1 MSYRKQLALWIS
13 ASSVLLIFTGTM
25 LFTWIGKVSE
35 SQRLQTANSLHGSV
49 QSTIEDLRLKT
60 WLLLM
65 TFKADADLDRSLRL
79 EHYQQRYNSWHEL
92 SMHGPVVK
100 RILFYD
106 MSSRATGTL
115 TELRGNARGLAPAE
129 WGDELAPVRRHIE
142 EFGFRPGQGVS
153 ARFTATWTFL
163 PRSMALFRP
172 IVSREPSPRR
182 KTKWPGATGYLILKL
197 DLAYIRD
204 RLFPTVLDHRFG
216 ELSESGDRYEVRFM
230 LDGESL
236 YSYRPSSVAGSQAET
251 WVGTMPGYA
260 LSLPA
265 GRNQAAPTGPAD
277 YTARLPPLN
286 PALNRKT
293 DEAVR
298 QRGMYQRI
306 RVRGPAVTKRLRDPE
321 LVPSGSLS
329 SPDLDGHLP
338 RAGYAAVLA
347 ASSGL
352 PRLFLGT
359 ETRHRLRIEAR
370 RIGIP
375 LTEAV
380 NRAYNRSIAAGIA
393 VIALLM
399 AAMVML
405 AITGGRAARL
415 AELRLNA
422 AANQAHQLLT
432 PIAVVIGLA
441 DSMVQGGLGRDK
453 RVLRYGTLLR
463 DYGKRL
469 NTIVERAMQVSA
481 NDTFDSRLSLDLVD
495 VSAAASTALEDV
507 QPLIDT
513 GGFSLERCLTEEL
526 PKVRANAEALR
537 QCIGDLLSNA
547 VKYGESGRW
556 VKVETCESVADSN
569 REVLVRVH
577 DRGSG
582 IPAREMS
589 RIFEPYYR
597 VPHERNA
604 SIPGVG
610 LGLQLVRETVKKMG
624 GKLTLETQE
633 GQGSVFTIHLPV
645 PE

>member
-1 MSYRKQLALWIS
+1 MSYRKQLALWIG

-25 LFTWIGKVSE
+25 LFTWIGQVSE
-35 SQRLQTANSLHGSV
+35 SQRRQTAISLNSSV
-49 QSTIEDLRLKT
+49 RPTIEDLRLKT

-65 TFKADADLDRSLRL
+65 MFKADADLDRSRRL

-92 SMHGPVVK
+92 SVHGPIVK

-115 TELRGNARGLAPAE
+115 TELRGKARGLTQAE
-129 WGDELAPVRRHIE
+129 WDDELAPVRRHIE

-163 PRSMALFRP
+163 PRAMAMFRP
-172 IVSREPSPRR
+172 IVSREPSWRR
-182 KTKWPGATGYLILKL
+182 NPERPGATGYLILKL

-204 RLFPTVLDHRFG
+204 RLIPTVLDHRFG
-216 ELSESGDRYEVRFM
+216 RLLESADRYEVTFV

-236 YSYRPSSVAGSQAET
+236 YSYKPSSVAGSRTET
-251 WVGTMPGYA
+251 SVGTISGYA
-260 LSLPA
+260 LSHPQE
-265 GRNQAAPTGPAD
+265 RDQTAPNGPAD
-277 YTARLPPLN
+277 YSARLPPLLK
-286 PALNRKT
+286 A
-293 DEAVR
+293 DEALR
-298 QRGMYQRI
+298 PRGMYQRI
-306 RVRGPAVTKRLRDPE
+306 RVRGPTVTTRLRDPE

-329 SPDLDGHLP
+329 SLDLESDRP
-338 RAGYAAVLA
+338 RGGYAPVLID
-347 ASSGL
+347 SSGL

-359 ETRHRLRIEAR
+359 EKRHSLRIEAR

-375 LTEAV
+375 LREAV
-380 NRAYNRSIAAGIA
+380 NDAYNRSIAVGVA

-399 AAMVML
+399 AAMAML
-405 AITGGRAARL
+405 AITGGRAAQL

-422 AANQAHQLLT
+422 AASQAHQLLT
-432 PIAVVIGLA
+432 PLAVVIGLA
-441 DSMVQGGLGRDK
+441 DSMVRGALGRDK
-453 RVLRYGTLLR
+453 KVLQYGTLLH

-481 NDTFDSRLSLDLVD
+481 NDTFDVPLSLDLVD
-495 VSAAASTALEDV
+495 VSEVASTALEDL
-507 QPLIDT
+507 QPLMDT
-513 GGFSLERCLTEEL
+513 SGFSLERSLTEEL
-526 PKVRANAEALR
+526 PKVRANSEALR

-547 VKYGESGRW
+547 IKYGESGRW
-556 VKVETCESVADSN
+556 VKVETCESVAGSS

-582 IPAREMS
+582 IPAREVS

-604 SIPGVG
+604 SIPGAG
-610 LGLQLVRETVKKMG
+610 LGLQLVRETVAQMG

-633 GQGSVFTIHLPV
+633 GQGSVFTIHLRV
-645 PE
+645 AE